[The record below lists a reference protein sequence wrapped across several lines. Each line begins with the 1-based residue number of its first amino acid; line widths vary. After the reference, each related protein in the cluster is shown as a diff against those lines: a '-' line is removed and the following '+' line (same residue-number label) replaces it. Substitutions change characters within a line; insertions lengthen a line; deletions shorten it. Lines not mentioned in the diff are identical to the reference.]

1 MKENVA
7 NSGLGQVHSYIYGL
21 DKCKEFF
28 IYTNLNFI
36 ENAECVNVD
45 INRLKEKYNV

>member
-7 NSGLGQVHSYIYGL
+7 NAGLRQVHSYTYGL

-28 IYTNLNFI
+28 IYTNLKFI
-36 ENAECVNVD
+36 EDATCANID